1 MFYSNPESAF
11 DKTWAASD
19 AYFRR
24 QKILGKIDALRRYLQ
39 TLEERARSLNGTDA
53 RLNTRMKAIKAEI
66 AAHQARL
73 DADEPHTAALTPSP
87 PASKPEVTVPKA
99 RKPRKT
105 LLPRPLLTPKS
116 EKTTRRPHN
125 GLLSSSP
132 QPPKPYNGLAASC
145 RRKNP
150 SLLIPAAEHN
160 FVSNN
165 DLIPTIPKSRDPE
178 SPPDIPQ
185 DQRRRHHLAPPP
197 RSDKI
202 NIGMKSWL

>member
-39 TLEERARSLNGTDA
+39 TLEERTKSLKGTDA
-53 RLNTRMKAIKAEI
+53 KLTSRIEGIKAEI
-66 AAHQARL
+66 ITLQARL

-125 GLLSSSP
+125 GLVSSSP

-145 RRKNP
+145 RRNNP
-150 SLLIPAAEHN
+150 SPQNSVPEHIPMP
-160 FVSNN
+160 SN
-165 DLIPTIPKSRDPE
+165 DLAATPPKSHDPE

-197 RSDKI
+197 RSDQI
-202 NIGMKSWL
+202 

>member
-73 DADEPHTAALTPSP
+73 DADEPHRPAITPNP
-87 PASKPEVTVPKA
+87 PASKTEATIPQAHK
-99 RKPRKT
+99 KRKT
-105 LLPRPLLTPKS
+105 PTRRPLLALKS

-125 GLLSSSP
+125 GLVSSSP

-150 SLLIPAAEHN
+150 SPQNSVPEHIPMPSNDFAAT
-160 FVSNN
+160 
-165 DLIPTIPKSRDPE
+165 PPKSYATT
-178 SPPDIPQ
+178 SPPHIPPN
-185 DQRRRHHLAPPP
+185 QRRRHHLAPPP
-197 RSDKI
+197 RSDQI
-202 NIGMKSWL
+202 

>member
-24 QKILGKIDALRRYLQ
+24 QKIIGKIDALKRYLQ

-73 DADEPHTAALTPSP
+73 DADEPHRPAITLNP
-87 PASKPEVTVPKA
+87 PASKTEATIPQAHK
-99 RKPRKT
+99 KRKT
-105 LLPRPLLTPKS
+105 PTRRPLLALKS
-116 EKTTRRPHN
+116 EKPPRRVH
-125 GLLSSSP
+125 
-132 QPPKPYNGLAASC
+132 NGLAASC
-145 RRKNP
+145 HRKNP
-150 SLLIPAAEHN
+150 SLFTPATEHN
-160 FVSNN
+160 LVSSN
-165 DLIPTIPKSRDPE
+165 DLISTIPKSHDPE